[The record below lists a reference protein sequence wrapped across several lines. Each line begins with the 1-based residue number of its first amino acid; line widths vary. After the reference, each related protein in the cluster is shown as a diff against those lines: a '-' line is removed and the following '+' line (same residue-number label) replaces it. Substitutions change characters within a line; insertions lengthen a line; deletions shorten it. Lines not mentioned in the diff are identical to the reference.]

1 MSTDHNF
8 VVDYQP
14 VIAKLGIQKF
24 INSAVGIE
32 LTTIDRGHFQGYPL
46 ERQPGALVDSNGDGT
61 FNGETI
67 ASRTYG
73 SFEWA
78 LAFISL
84 MALGGIC
91 SYVFVVGDVKRVE
104 FENA

>member
-1 MSTDHNF
+1 MPSPRFLTLVAASASEWFVIMVNLGWTLLTDVAPKRLIGLAGGVFSFCTNL
-8 VVDYQP
+8 
-14 VIAKLGIQKF
+14 AGIVTPL
-24 INSAVGIE
+24 AVGWIVAK
-32 LTTIDRGHFQGYPL
+32 T
-46 ERQPGALVDSNGDGT
+46 
-61 FNGETI
+61 
-67 ASRTYG
+67 G